1 MKSRLAIAADREEMV
16 QLQKEIDAF
25 GSLIKLPTNLHRYA
39 VLVMTYPLLSVFIE
53 SMFSHMTYIKG
64 KHRSV
69 TGDDAC
75 VAVIQCKAFE
85 PVDAHEDKPFTAV
98 TADVARAR
106 DNNLKWIT

>member
-1 MKSRLAIAADREEMV
+1 MV

-75 VAVIQCKAFE
+75 VAVS
-85 PVDAHEDKPFTAV
+85 
-98 TADVARAR
+98 
-106 DNNLKWIT
+106 L